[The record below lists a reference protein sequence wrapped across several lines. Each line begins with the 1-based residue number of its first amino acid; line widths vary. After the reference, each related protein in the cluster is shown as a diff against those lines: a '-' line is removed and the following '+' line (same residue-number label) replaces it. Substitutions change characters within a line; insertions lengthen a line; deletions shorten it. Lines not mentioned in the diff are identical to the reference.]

1 MRILVVD
8 DHELVRRG
16 ICSVLSSEPTFTI
29 CGEAVDGR
37 DAIDKGEQ
45 LRPDLIILDLSM
57 PVMNGL
63 QAARILKRSN
73 PKVSII
79 LLTLHEQSVV
89 ESEASGAGI
98 NRVVSK
104 ADMIDLV
111 RQARGIFTPKGPL
124 ASDPEN

>member
-1 MRILVVD
+1 M
-8 DHELVRRG
+8 
-16 ICSVLSSEPTFTI
+16 
-29 CGEAVDGR
+29 DGR
-37 DAIDKGEQ
+37 DAIDKGERLQ
-45 LRPDLIILDLSM
+45 PDLIILDLSM

-89 ESEASGAGI
+89 DSEAFAAGI
-98 NRVVSK
+98 SKVVSK

-111 RQARGIFTPKGPL
+111 PQARRIFTPEGPL
-124 ASDPEN
+124 ASDRES